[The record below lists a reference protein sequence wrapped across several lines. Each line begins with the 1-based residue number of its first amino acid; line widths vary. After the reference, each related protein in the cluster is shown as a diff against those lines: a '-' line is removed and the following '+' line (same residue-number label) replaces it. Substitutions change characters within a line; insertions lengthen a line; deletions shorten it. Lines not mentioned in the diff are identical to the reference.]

1 MWINIFIV
9 MVKDIAETRNNL
21 IQIVNDLTGSYSQM
35 LHDKTNRDFKDNQDI
50 LFLNNQN
57 RLQLDE
63 IKDLTDK
70 NSDLNKKCYDYE
82 QIINDYQKK
91 MVDIEE
97 EHKCNDKV
105 SIVKTQA
112 DQLFKQDQYIDQ
124 LQQKIK
130 FLQGD
135 KRNISLKFEENEDE
149 DKKVVGGWSPT
160 QSKTPVPQEPEK
172 IKIDDVVKDEKD
184 KKNVVKDV
192 VKDVVDEVEK
202 EDSDDSD
209 SVEYKRVKC
218 KNEKYYIIVGE
229 EPQVLYEYMD
239 DGDVGSR
246 VGIRKKKKKGKG
258 YDVDFD

>member
-1 MWINIFIV
+1 MTR
-9 MVKDIAETRNNL
+9 DIAEIRSNL
-21 IQIVNDLTGSYSQM
+21 IGLVNDLTESYSQI
-35 LHDKTNRDFKDNQDI
+35 LHEKTNNDMKDNQDI
-50 LFLNNQN
+50 LFLNNQY

-63 IKDLTDK
+63 IIDLEDK
-70 NSDLNKKCYDYE
+70 TRDLNKKSYDYE

-135 KRNISLKFEENEDE
+135 KKNISFKFEENEEKDVK
-149 DKKVVGGWSPT
+149 DVGGWSPT
-160 QSKTPVPQEPEK
+160 QSKTPLPQEPEE
-172 IKIDDVVKDEKD
+172 IKVDDVVEKVD
-184 KKNVVKDV
+184 DV
-192 VKDVVDEVEK
+192 VEEDEEK
-202 EDSDDSD
+202 EESDDSD

>member
-1 MWINIFIV
+1 
-9 MVKDIAETRNNL
+9 MVKDIAETRDNL
-21 IQIVNDLTGSYSQM
+21 IQIVNDLTTSYSQM
-35 LHDKTNRDFKDNQDI
+35 LHERTNRDFKDNQDI

-70 NSDLNKKCYDYE
+70 NRDLNKKCYDYE

-97 EHKCNDKV
+97 EQKCNDKV
-105 SIVKTQA
+105 SIVKIQA
-112 DQLFKQDQYIDQ
+112 DELLKKDQYIDQ

-135 KRNISLKFEENEDE
+135 KRNISLKFEENVDE
-149 DKKVVGGWSPT
+149 NKKDVSGWSPT
-160 QSKTPVPQEPEK
+160 QSKTPLPQEPEK
-172 IKIDDVVKDEKD
+172 IKIDDVVDEEEK
-184 KKNVVKDV
+184 VVDN
-192 VKDVVDEVEK
+192 VVDEE
-202 EDSDDSD
+202 ESDDSD
-209 SVEYKRVKC
+209 SVEYKRVKY